1 MTLVEKFR
9 MFCLKVSSEST
20 SNYNCKNLTLINVGT
35 YFCFE
40 ILMKI
45 NGSIITNFSHSRAS
59 RVQVNSVKM
68 PFYGNLVGAC
78 DNCTQIEE
86 MATL

>member
-1 MTLVEKFR
+1 M
-9 MFCLKVSSEST
+9 
-20 SNYNCKNLTLINVGT
+20 

>member
-1 MTLVEKFR
+1 
-9 MFCLKVSSEST
+9 
-20 SNYNCKNLTLINVGT
+20 
-35 YFCFE
+35 
-40 ILMKI
+40 MKI

-86 MATL
+86 IATRYFVNTCQNSDLMNSKEVIVNSSLYEKSSMICRHS